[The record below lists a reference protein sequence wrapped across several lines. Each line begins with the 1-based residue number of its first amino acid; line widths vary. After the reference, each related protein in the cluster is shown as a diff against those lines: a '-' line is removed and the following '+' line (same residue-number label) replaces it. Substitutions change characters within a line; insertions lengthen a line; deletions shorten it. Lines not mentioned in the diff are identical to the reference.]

1 MNEQAIL
8 ESQRRDGFFGVVT
21 SVKTEAMNGEEI
33 YERYRDL
40 WRVEDA
46 FGEIKGPLETRP
58 MFHWVDP
65 RIQSHVI
72 ICLIAYYIEAI
83 ITRELRKAQADF
95 TVGELFRALNQVHAI
110 PVDVRGTRAWVRN
123 EMKGTATAGYEI
135 LGLKLPDRV
144 LKIEKMQINEESGES
159 VVAQKMA
166 PVLKSVGG

>member
-1 MNEQAIL
+1 M

-46 FGEIKGPLETRP
+46 FGEIKGPLETPARSRRRP
-58 MFHWVDP
+58 RGDQSDINVSMF
-65 RIQSHVI
+65 S
-72 ICLIAYYIEAI
+72 CYTEAI

-144 LKIEKMQINEESGES
+144 LKIEKVQNNEESEES

-166 PVLKSVGG
+166 PVLESVGG